1 MQCCLALR
9 CMQSMHKQG
18 NTSTR
23 RCKKTLRHIVFYV
36 LDLLKERIF
45 TALDFIELSK

>member
-1 MQCCLALR
+1 
-9 CMQSMHKQG
+9 MQSMHKAMQYV
-18 NTSTR
+18 NTAMQ
-23 RCKKTLRHIVFYV
+23 KGLRHTMFYV